1 MNLVS
6 VNKFMTTI
14 DSKFLYASYARSI
27 GEGGGYNLL
36 SLKDFMIGCIC
47 FFWNLKIQSFTK
59 QGDKIYRTLIIE
71 RYGKDYIIKKLFAW
85 VHICFFYFLS
95 LYTGNLNVST

>member
-27 GEGGGYNLL
+27 GEGGGIQLALFKGFYDWLYLLFLESQDSKLHEARRQDLSHFDHREVWKRLYN
-36 SLKDFMIGCIC
+36 
-47 FFWNLKIQSFTK
+47 
-59 QGDKIYRTLIIE
+59 
-71 RYGKDYIIKKLFAW
+71 
-85 VHICFFYFLS
+85 
-95 LYTGNLNVST
+95 